1 MIRTLAVVALVL
13 ASATARADDAGPAYK
28 LHADVDIPVLAI
40 AAATTGAWFLDLG
53 PASCAPVCDSS
64 SLDPIDK
71 PFAGRYHP
79 AWTTAGTLATVGLLV
94 APPLVLLPFERT
106 RNVAN
111 DTVVIGESL
120 LVTSAFEAILE
131 TAVRRPRPF
140 LYGTAAP
147 VSYRNE
153 TSASLS
159 FPSGHTGL
167 SFAATFATWRTLDA
181 LHVAPRWKW
190 LVFGVSFTG
199 ASFVGMSRVV
209 AGDHFPTD
217 VIAGAAIGS
226 AFGVLIPALHR
237 RHVSLVPTGTGLAAT
252 GDF

>member
-1 MIRTLAVVALVL
+1 VIRISVALCIV
-13 ASATARADDAGPAYK
+13 STTAVANAEDTAPAYQ
-28 LHADVDIPVLAI
+28 LRAEIDIPVLAI
-40 AAATTGAWFLDLG
+40 AAATTGAWFLDLS
-53 PASCAPVCDSS
+53 PASCAPLCDTSG
-64 SLDPIDK
+64 LDPLDK

-79 AWTTAGTLATVGLLV
+79 AWTTAGTFTAAGIII
-94 APPLVLLPFERT
+94 APPLLLLPFERA
-106 RNVAN
+106 RHVAN
-111 DTVVIGESL
+111 DTVVIGESM

-140 LYGTAAP
+140 LYSTAAP
-147 VSYRNE
+147 LSYRNE

-167 SFAATFATWRTLDA
+167 SFAATFATWRTLDL

-190 LVFGVSFTG
+190 LAFGVGLTG

-217 VIAGAAIGS
+217 VIAGAAIGTG
-226 AFGVLIPALHR
+226 FGVLIPALHR
-237 RHVSLVPTGTGLAAT
+237 RHVRFVPTGTGLAAT
-252 GDF
+252 GAF